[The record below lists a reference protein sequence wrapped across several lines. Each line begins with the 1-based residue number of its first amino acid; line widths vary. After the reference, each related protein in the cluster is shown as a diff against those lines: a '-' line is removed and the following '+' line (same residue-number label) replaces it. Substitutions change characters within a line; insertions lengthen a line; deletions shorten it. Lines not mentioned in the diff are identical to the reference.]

1 MASDS
6 AGTGFAPFPPDE
18 GAATGSGKK
27 GAPDPAISS
36 ACEVPPYAAP
46 VCLCLRFMPHRRG
59 THFSVHILDLD
70 WQVDMAEARAVVG
83 TGKVLTG
90 NLDPVSAVKESTPQA
105 IRNDVLRIYDT
116 VGDPYMVGAGCEIPA
131 GTPEENVKALCT
143 PVACKTP

>member
-59 THFSVHILDLD
+59 THFSVHILDLATGHVLD
-70 WQVDMAEARAVVG
+70 EQPSRAIAE
-83 TGKVLTG
+83 L
-90 NLDPVSAVKESTPQA
+90 
-105 IRNDVLRIYDT
+105 
-116 VGDPYMVGAGCEIPA
+116 PA
-131 GTPEENVKALCT
+131 ALAETTRWVFCR
-143 PVACKTP
+143 